1 MVRGHR
7 FSTSATLGSIS
18 DSIALGRRRVTLSEA
33 GTMRVES
40 IHGAEGV
47 LTVRC
52 MGTVGSGSESTGSM
66 RLVVETLDGWMREN
80 HDQAVREIV
89 VDFSDV
95 DYRWGDAPL
104 ACFLPLIR
112 KGVQRVRFL
121 PGPNSASALESLLAA
136 ANIPWFSVERPDA

>member
-1 MVRGHR
+1 
-7 FSTSATLGSIS
+7 
-18 DSIALGRRRVTLSEA
+18 
-33 GTMRVES
+33 
-40 IHGAEGV
+40 
-47 LTVRC
+47 
-52 MGTVGSGSESTGSM
+52 
-66 RLVVETLDGWMREN
+66 MREN